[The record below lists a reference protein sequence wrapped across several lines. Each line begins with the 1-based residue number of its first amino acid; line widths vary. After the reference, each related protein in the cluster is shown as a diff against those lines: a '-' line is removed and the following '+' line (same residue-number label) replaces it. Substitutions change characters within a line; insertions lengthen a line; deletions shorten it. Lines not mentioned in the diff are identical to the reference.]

1 MSTIVQ
7 HEKTMSTIVQ
17 HEITA
22 EEFWRT
28 PDNEMKRELVKGEV
42 IESMP
47 PGGQHGVVAGEVFV
61 QLRMWMKKGYGGC
74 AGIESGVILARYPDT
89 VRGPD
94 VYYFR
99 KERIPKTGIPRAF
112 WQIAP
117 DLAVEVVSPYDTVKE
132 LGDRVR
138 DYLDAGT
145 PMVWLVYFERKEVVV
160 YTQAGTVRV
169 YEAGDVLEGFDEVLP
184 GFRCPVAEL
193 F

>member
-1 MSTIVQ
+1 MSTTV
-7 HEKTMSTIVQ
+7 HKL
-17 HEITA
+17 ITA
-22 EEFWRT
+22 EEFLQM
-28 PDNEMKRELVKGEV
+28 PDNDMKLELVKGEV

-47 PGGQHGVVAGEVFV
+47 PGGEHGVVAAEVFA

-74 AGIESGVILARYPDT
+74 AGIESGVILARHPDT

-94 VYYFR
+94 VYYFSQ
-99 KERIPKTGIPRAF
+99 ERIPETGIPKAF

-132 LGDRVR
+132 LGDKVR

-145 PMVWLVYFERKEVVV
+145 PIVWVVYPERKEVVV
-160 YTQAGTVRV
+160 YTQGGTVRV
-169 YEAGDVLEGFDEVLP
+169 YQTGDVLEGFKEVLP